1 MWLVI
6 HPILGILLSLHWRL
20 DQGEVLHYIFQIHSI
35 VADGPHCCAQ
45 SKHCKVAPRK
55 PCHAAKSKG
64 GQPQRAM
71 DMKWAKNWLGLE
83 LFKSVKASSWWIRV
97 GYISQ
102 LRWTSQTTG
111 RHFVAVGPVEPW
123 PACDLSRPHGDFGYQ
138 VWPKKKALSNKMSQE
153 GLQHWDPCEA
163 VWRLGGP
170 VRFGSHHQRVIKWKP
185 DIGGWFL
192 QVLDLRMEIKHEF
205 LYIYMHLH
213 MYTYTK

>member
-1 MWLVI
+1 
-6 HPILGILLSLHWRL
+6 
-20 DQGEVLHYIFQIHSI
+20 
-35 VADGPHCCAQ
+35 
-45 SKHCKVAPRK
+45 
-55 PCHAAKSKG
+55 
-64 GQPQRAM
+64 M
-71 DMKWAKNWLGLE
+71 DMKTWAKNWLGLE

-138 VWPKKKALSNKMSQE
+138 VWPQKKALSNKMSQE

-205 LYIYMHLH
+205 LYIYIYICIYICIHILSNQLINYNIYIYMVVNQNCVWNVPRCFGRMERRGFVTGLVPDFCSVMKYRLYKHK
-213 MYTYTK
+213 TIK